1 MIAKVPKTGSKHSPL
16 EVDQKKPEAN
26 VLVGLEI
33 HQQLASQ
40 SKLFCECSNKGTEH
54 TTLAFMRRLRPAHSE
69 LGGYDPAALFEA
81 TKMKSIRYHSHPST
95 SCLVEA
101 DEEPPHSVD
110 RESLETA
117 LILAMALHSNIV
129 DEIHVM
135 RKIVID
141 GSNTTGF
148 QRTMLIAT
156 GGYLEIEGNKKL
168 GVQSVCLEED
178 AARLLSDDNITREYS
193 LDRLGTPLVEVALEP
208 MRGTAQEVLQVAVTL
223 GRLLRASKRV
233 ERGIGTIRQDINVSV
248 NGGAVVEIKGIQQ
261 LDQLIKVIEFET
273 TRQLGLIRIAAELTQ
288 RRLSY
293 TMEHNK
299 EEIQEFIVVDA
310 TDILRRS
317 SSKAVIRI
325 LEREG
330 TQFMAIKAEGFDG
343 ILGFEPYVGVRLG
356 RQLAEIVRFYG
367 LGGIFHSDELPNY
380 GITEFEVAS
389 IKERLNLVNG
399 RDAFILIG
407 GDSDRVQF
415 AVDAILQR
423 MKQAP
428 QGVVPETRAAALDGK
443 TIFMRPRP
451 GSSRM
456 YPETDVLPIKI
467 DDLILESLKG
477 FVPKPFD
484 SYIKDIMQRYQL
496 NRKLALEIFDSER
509 LKLFDDIVKCTK
521 VQPTFVASKITED
534 FTSLRRKGLNTDRLS
549 DQTIKKAFQLL
560 DAGDIAK
567 ESIPVIF
574 ETMLTKD
581 LDDVK
586 KAIQILGLEQVSESE
601 LYEIIDR
608 IITDNMVLIKEKG
621 RGSLGTLMGR
631 SMSLLRGRVDGKKV
645 SSILES
651 KLEQNL
657 S

>member
-1 MIAKVPKTGSKHSPL
+1 MPKTGSKHSPL

-423 MKQAP
+423 MKQAL

-456 YPETDVLPIKI
+456 YPETDVLPIRI
-467 DDLILESLKG
+467 DDLVLESLKG

-621 RGSLGTLMGR
+621 RDSLGTLMGR

>member
-1 MIAKVPKTGSKHSPL
+1 MVAKVPKTGSKHSPL
-16 EVDQKKPEAN
+16 EVDKKKPEAT

-110 RESLETA
+110 RESLDTA
-117 LILAMALHSNIV
+117 LILAMALHSNVV

-208 MRGTAQEVLQVAVTL
+208 MSGTAQEVLQVAVTL

-273 TRQLGLIRIAAELTQ
+273 TRQLGLIRIADELTQ

-423 MKQAP
+423 MKQAL

-509 LKLFDDIVKCTK
+509 LKLFDDIVKSTT

-560 DAGDIAK
+560 DAGEIAK
-567 ESIPVIF
+567 ESIPIIF
-574 ETMLTKD
+574 ETMLTND

-608 IITDNMVLIKEKG
+608 IITDNMVLIREKG

>member
-1 MIAKVPKTGSKHSPL
+1 MVAKVPKTGSKHSPL
-16 EVDQKKPEAN
+16 EVDQKKPEAT

-117 LILAMALHSNIV
+117 LILAMALHSNVV

-273 TRQLGLIRIAAELTQ
+273 TRQLGLIRIA
-288 RRLSY
+288 
-293 TMEHNK
+293 
-299 EEIQEFIVVDA
+299 D
-310 TDILRRS
+310 
-317 SSKAVIRI
+317 
-325 LEREG
+325 
-330 TQFMAIKAEGFDG
+330 
-343 ILGFEPYVGVRLG
+343 
-356 RQLAEIVRFYG
+356 
-367 LGGIFHSDELPNY
+367 
-380 GITEFEVAS
+380 
-389 IKERLNLVNG
+389 
-399 RDAFILIG
+399 
-407 GDSDRVQF
+407 
-415 AVDAILQR
+415 
-423 MKQAP
+423 
-428 QGVVPETRAAALDGK
+428 
-443 TIFMRPRP
+443 
-451 GSSRM
+451 
-456 YPETDVLPIKI
+456 
-467 DDLILESLKG
+467 
-477 FVPKPFD
+477 
-484 SYIKDIMQRYQL
+484 
-496 NRKLALEIFDSER
+496 
-509 LKLFDDIVKCTK
+509 
-521 VQPTFVASKITED
+521 
-534 FTSLRRKGLNTDRLS
+534 
-549 DQTIKKAFQLL
+549 
-560 DAGDIAK
+560 
-567 ESIPVIF
+567 
-574 ETMLTKD
+574 
-581 LDDVK
+581 
-586 KAIQILGLEQVSESE
+586 
-601 LYEIIDR
+601 
-608 IITDNMVLIKEKG
+608 
-621 RGSLGTLMGR
+621 
-631 SMSLLRGRVDGKKV
+631 
-645 SSILES
+645 
-651 KLEQNL
+651 
-657 S
+657 

>member
-1 MIAKVPKTGSKHSPL
+1 MVVKVPKTGSKHSPL
-16 EVDQKKPEAN
+16 EVDKKKPEAT

-110 RESLETA
+110 RESLDTA
-117 LILAMALHSNIV
+117 LILAMALHSNVV

-208 MRGTAQEVLQVAVTL
+208 MSGTAQEVLQVAVTL

-273 TRQLGLIRIAAELTQ
+273 TRQLGLIRIADELTQ

-380 GITEFEVAS
+380 GITESEVRAV
-389 IKERLNLVNG
+389 KERLNLVNG

-423 MKQAP
+423 MKQAL

-467 DDLILESLKG
+467 DDLILESLEG

-509 LKLFDDIVKCTK
+509 LKLFDDIVKSTT

-608 IITDNMVLIKEKG
+608 IITDNMVLIREKG

>member
-1 MIAKVPKTGSKHSPL
+1 LTTKAPKTGSKYSI
-16 EVDQKKPEAN
+16 PELDPKISGAN
-26 VLVGLEI
+26 VMVGLEI

-40 SKLFCECSNKGTEH
+40 SKLFCECSNKGAEQS
-54 TTLAFMRRLRPAHSE
+54 TLTFMRKLRPAYSE

-81 TKMKSIRYHSHPST
+81 TKMKSIRYHSHPAT

-110 RESLETA
+110 KESLETA
-117 LILAMALHSNIV
+117 LIVALALHSRVI

-148 QRTMLIAT
+148 QRTMLVGT
-156 GGYLEIEGNKKL
+156 GGYLEIDGNKKV

-178 AARLLSDDNITREYS
+178 AARLLSDDNTARDYS

-208 MRGTAQEVLQVAVTL
+208 MSGTPQEVLQVAVTL

-273 TRQLGLIRIAAELTQ
+273 TRQLGLIQIAAKLTQ
-288 RRLSY
+288 RLTPHAS
-293 TMEHNK
+293 EHNK
-299 EEIQEFIVVDA
+299 YEIQESTVKDA

-317 SSKAVIRI
+317 SSKAVVQI
-325 LEREG
+325 LERES
-330 TQFMAIKAEGFDG
+330 TQFMAIKAEGLIG
-343 ILGFEPYVGVRLG
+343 ILGYEPYAGVRLG

-380 GITEFEVAS
+380 GITESEVAA
-389 IKERLNLVNG
+389 IKERLGMASG

-415 AVDAILQR
+415 AVNAILQR
-423 MKQAP
+423 LEKAT
-428 QGVVPETRAAALDGK
+428 QGVIPETRAATLDGK
-443 TIFMRPRP
+443 TIFIRPRP

-467 DDLILESLKG
+467 DDLILDSLKAS
-477 FVPKPFD
+477 VPKPFE
-484 SYIKDIMQRYQL
+484 SYIKDIMQRYHL
-496 NRKLALEIFDSER
+496 NRKLALEIFDSDR
-509 LKLFDDIVKCTK
+509 LKLFADIVKSTK
-521 VQPTFVASKITED
+521 IQPTFIASKITED
-534 FTSLRRKGLNTDRLS
+534 LTSLRRKGLNPDRLS
-549 DQTIKKAFQLL
+549 DKSIKIAFQLL

-567 ESIPVIF
+567 ESIPVIL

-586 KAIQILGLEQVSESE
+586 EAIQTLGLKQVSESE
-601 LYEIIDR
+601 LNEIIDK
-608 IITDNMVLIKEKG
+608 IIGDNMVLIKQKG
-621 RGSLGTLMGR
+621 RDSLGTLMGR
-631 SMSLLRGRVDGKKV
+631 SMSLLRGRVDGRTV

-651 KLEQNL
+651 KLEQSL